1 VAKKEAKANGKALRA
16 RGMEWNTH
24 LKPYGK
30 KLVARLRRRA
40 GKLITRTAEVS

>member
-1 VAKKEAKANGKALRA
+1 MAKKEAKANGRAIRA

-40 GKLITRTAEVS
+40 GKVITRGRE